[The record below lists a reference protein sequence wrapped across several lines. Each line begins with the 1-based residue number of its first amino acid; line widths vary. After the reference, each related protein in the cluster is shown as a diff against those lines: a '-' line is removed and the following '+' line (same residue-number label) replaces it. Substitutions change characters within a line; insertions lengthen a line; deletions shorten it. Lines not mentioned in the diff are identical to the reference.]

1 MKYHLLLTNL
11 ADGEQREII
20 VPAHLPLEDL
30 SVKAKVEFQLPLCDH
45 AWHRFL
51 ARGITFVPKKHLV
64 SEPEIRYECNL
75 RVGRYRS
82 SEHTPLKWAFTTLGS
97 SIVYVQDHDWQTFR
111 VRFTLFK
118 RLAS

>member
-1 MKYHLLLTNL
+1 MKYRLLLTNL

-30 SVKAKVEFQLPLCDH
+30 SVKAKVEFSLPLCDH

-51 ARGITFVPKKHLV
+51 FRGITCVPPCHLV
-64 SEPEIRYECNL
+64 AEPEIRYECNL

-82 SEHTPLKWAFTTLGS
+82 SEHTPLKWAFTSLGS
-97 SIVYVQDHDWQTFR
+97 SIVYQQDHSTCDLR
-111 VRFTLFK
+111 VRFTLVE
-118 RLAS
+118 RIA